1 MADAAHDQRKTSLEA
16 FLADCDKLDADGDN
30 KELITIVRNAE
41 RENFEAE
48 FRGRIERKI
57 QKEAMQTRVS
67 YGGLDAG
74 GPGPDWGKVIVD
86 LGTER
91 DELKARWE
99 AADKEVKRL
108 NQVNFELVT
117 ARHGPLRPRKRAL
130 IQDGDAGAEQFQSAD
145 GVLIDA
151 SGFITRLPGEDDLA
165 YQERCYDRLDVEF
178 ERATHAYNAA
188 KDEKIRANNRAD
200 KALDD
205 LEAARKEIA
214 RLNEVRAQRD
224 SAVAELRVALGK
236 LEGQLEAA
244 QTENARLHQLNL
256 ELVTARHDALLS
268 DIVRLKKRA
277 RVEDNNVA
285 ADEAKL
291 DAGEE
296 TFRSAGGVLVDA
308 EGFIARLP
316 GEDSLA
322 YSERCY
328 NLLDVEFGKMIG
340 EANRMRREVSKTRE
354 KNRCLEDELKDARE
368 EIARLNEA
376 LQDELRAQRD
386 SAVAELAQKKRR
398 RLDDD
403 AAANY

>member
-1 MADAAHDQRKTSLEA
+1 MADRAQRHFATMADAAHDQRKTSLEA
-16 FLADCDKLDADGDN
+16 FLAECDKLDADGDN

-91 DELKARWE
+91 DELKAKWE

-214 RLNEVRAQRD
+214 RLN
-224 SAVAELRVALGK
+224 K
-236 LEGQLEAA
+236 
-244 QTENARLHQLNL
+244 
-256 ELVTARHDALLS
+256 
-268 DIVRLKKRA
+268 
-277 RVEDNNVA
+277 
-285 ADEAKL
+285 
-291 DAGEE
+291 
-296 TFRSAGGVLVDA
+296 
-308 EGFIARLP
+308 
-316 GEDSLA
+316 
-322 YSERCY
+322 
-328 NLLDVEFGKMIG
+328 
-340 EANRMRREVSKTRE
+340 
-354 KNRCLEDELKDARE
+354 
-368 EIARLNEA
+368 A

-386 SAVAELAQKKRR
+386 SAVSELAQRKRR
-398 RLDDD
+398 RVDD

>member
-1 MADAAHDQRKTSLEA
+1 MADAAHDQRHTSLEA

-91 DELKARWE
+91 DELKAKWE
-99 AADKEVKRL
+99 DADKEVKRL

-117 ARHGPLRPRKRAL
+117 ARRGPLRPRKRAL
-130 IQDGDAGAEQFQSAD
+130 IQDGDASAEQFQSAD

-205 LEAARKEIA
+205 LEAARNEIA
-214 RLNEVRAQRD
+214 RLN
-224 SAVAELRVALGK
+224 K
-236 LEGQLEAA
+236 
-244 QTENARLHQLNL
+244 
-256 ELVTARHDALLS
+256 
-268 DIVRLKKRA
+268 
-277 RVEDNNVA
+277 
-285 ADEAKL
+285 
-291 DAGEE
+291 
-296 TFRSAGGVLVDA
+296 
-308 EGFIARLP
+308 
-316 GEDSLA
+316 
-322 YSERCY
+322 
-328 NLLDVEFGKMIG
+328 
-340 EANRMRREVSKTRE
+340 
-354 KNRCLEDELKDARE
+354 
-368 EIARLNEA
+368 A

-386 SAVAELAQKKRR
+386 SAVSELAQKKRR
-398 RLDDD
+398 RVDDD
-403 AAANY
+403 AANQ

>member
-1 MADAAHDQRKTSLEA
+1 MADAAHDQRITSLEA

-91 DELKARWE
+91 DELKAKWE

-151 SGFITRLPGEDDLA
+151 SGFITRLPGED
-165 YQERCYDRLDVEF
+165 
-178 ERATHAYNAA
+178 
-188 KDEKIRANNRAD
+188 
-200 KALDD
+200 
-205 LEAARKEIA
+205 
-214 RLNEVRAQRD
+214 
-224 SAVAELRVALGK
+224 
-236 LEGQLEAA
+236 
-244 QTENARLHQLNL
+244 
-256 ELVTARHDALLS
+256 
-268 DIVRLKKRA
+268 
-277 RVEDNNVA
+277 
-285 ADEAKL
+285 
-291 DAGEE
+291 
-296 TFRSAGGVLVDA
+296 
-308 EGFIARLP
+308 
-316 GEDSLA
+316 SLA

-354 KNRCLEDELKDARE
+354 KNRCLEDELKDARK
-368 EIARLNEA
+368 EIARLNEV
-376 LQDELRAQRD
+376 RAQRD
-386 SAVAELAQKKRR
+386 SAVSELRVSLGKLEVKLEAAQTENARLHQMNLELVTARHDALLSDIVRPKKRPR
-398 RLDDD
+398 VDDD
-403 AAANY
+403 AAANQ

>member
-1 MADAAHDQRKTSLEA
+1 MADAARDQREATLALQKVEPGADAGGPLVLVTTQQNAVMRSDPFEALEPPKEFSRDDVPRIEGESESQYLERWYIFMAAKYEYALQHSRLEHNARLAHWREKEKALDDLETARKEIAHLNEVHKNDLRSRAAAAELALNNRPRVVADAAHDQRKTSLEA

-91 DELKARWE
+91 DELKAKWE

-130 IQDGDAGAEQFQSAD
+130 IQDGDAGAEQYQSAD
-145 GVLIDA
+145 GVLVDA

-214 RLNEVRAQRD
+214 RLN
-224 SAVAELRVALGK
+224 K
-236 LEGQLEAA
+236 
-244 QTENARLHQLNL
+244 
-256 ELVTARHDALLS
+256 
-268 DIVRLKKRA
+268 
-277 RVEDNNVA
+277 
-285 ADEAKL
+285 
-291 DAGEE
+291 
-296 TFRSAGGVLVDA
+296 
-308 EGFIARLP
+308 
-316 GEDSLA
+316 
-322 YSERCY
+322 
-328 NLLDVEFGKMIG
+328 
-340 EANRMRREVSKTRE
+340 
-354 KNRCLEDELKDARE
+354 
-368 EIARLNEA
+368 A

-386 SAVAELAQKKRR
+386 SAVAELTQKKRR
-398 RLDDD
+398 RVDD

>member
-1 MADAAHDQRKTSLEA
+1 MRGFAQFAQWPSKGTGATGLLRSGAASGRICARRAQRHFATMTDAAHDQRKTSLEA

-91 DELKARWE
+91 DELKAKWE

-130 IQDGDAGAEQFQSAD
+130 IQDGDAGARQFQSAD
-145 GVLIDA
+145 GVLVDA

-205 LEAARKEIA
+205 LEAARNEIA
-214 RLNEVRAQRD
+214 RLN
-224 SAVAELRVALGK
+224 K
-236 LEGQLEAA
+236 
-244 QTENARLHQLNL
+244 
-256 ELVTARHDALLS
+256 
-268 DIVRLKKRA
+268 
-277 RVEDNNVA
+277 
-285 ADEAKL
+285 
-291 DAGEE
+291 
-296 TFRSAGGVLVDA
+296 
-308 EGFIARLP
+308 
-316 GEDSLA
+316 
-322 YSERCY
+322 
-328 NLLDVEFGKMIG
+328 
-340 EANRMRREVSKTRE
+340 
-354 KNRCLEDELKDARE
+354 
-368 EIARLNEA
+368 A

-398 RLDDD
+398 RVDD